1 MGIMTQKD
9 TAQTEDEDVGT
20 IRPWKKSMRET
31 VEDAVGGFFGG
42 DYWANKTAKN
52 LTGLA
57 DFVPVVGDAAGAM
70 DTVDSIDRGDYLGA
84 SIDGFATLLGV
95 TPVVGPAVSK
105 GVKSLKKPLRDS
117 LGAKPNSMGTNP
129 DRNVANV
136 ESEKV
141 LDKAKVGVENYSKIL
156 EDHGLKEWDGVGSR
170 ADTFSFKND
179 KLEVYTGYS
188 QEVDGKITR
197 GYDTNVLSPN
207 TTVKSIKR
215 ILGYD
220 VGPAPKIAF
229 ERGDIGINQA
239 LMGGDF
245 LKQYGKDVISRMDT
259 LASKAT
265 VYAQKDKL
273 LRPVKDG
280 TKVGVRLNLNSKV
293 PDSPQG
299 LDKLQTLHKNN
310 FNGEVLSFQPY
321 ATVENVVFSVK
332 PEGRQSIS
340 AKILGVDV
348 PEAKG
353 KYNAMSVDGNL
364 AQSKNVVIKGGRGV
378 REIGFNPKMHH
389 LFVDMETGQAVKG
402 ADVAT
407 VIGDRVYARGVK
419 YWKKSEAPAPWDA
432 SDGTPLPSEVRYKF
446 NQGGLVEEMNALN
459 FNTGGLSTGSS
470 WLQGLMAEDKKRSNK
485 YERGDW
491 GNHSEMEPYKR
502 GDWAAAQA
510 NDSATKVVSK
520 MMEENDSKQLPRSI
534 INTETVKEPWQD
546 TLVEGASSVL
556 SSGVDIFRDIR
567 DTVSGG
573 YDSAIDVI
581 KDINID
587 YEENKLEREM
597 NELRDYELESIYTPT
612 MPTETEDEIITNA
625 VHKSIRREENGGR
638 KGWDNFFNPDR
649 WMPHKSVEGGLPT
662 IGYGHKFSSKKE
674 MDDVIKKGGW
684 TEQEALNYFKKD
696 MIIAEKKAKANY
708 EEEYKDREW
717 SSLTTLDK
725 LMLTEI
731 VFNIGDLLS
740 KKKPNIGEYN
750 WPLLTGALH
759 EKDYETALNQLS
771 RTYTNESGK
780 VVPLIKRVKALK
792 KTYRNLIDNPSQMA
806 TGGGEDKTDYD
817 NLIG

>member
-9 TAQTEDEDVGT
+9 TA
-20 IRPWKKSMRET
+20 KK
-31 VEDAVGGFFGG
+31 
-42 DYWANKTAKN
+42 
-52 LTGLA
+52 
-57 DFVPVVGDAAGAM
+57 
-70 DTVDSIDRGDYLGA
+70 
-84 SIDGFATLLGV
+84 
-95 TPVVGPAVSK
+95 
-105 GVKSLKKPLRDS
+105 
-117 LGAKPNSMGTNP
+117 
-129 DRNVANV
+129 
-136 ESEKV
+136 
-141 LDKAKVGVENYSKIL
+141 
-156 EDHGLKEWDGVGSR
+156 
-170 ADTFSFKND
+170 
-179 KLEVYTGYS
+179 
-188 QEVDGKITR
+188 
-197 GYDTNVLSPN
+197 
-207 TTVKSIKR
+207 
-215 ILGYD
+215 
-220 VGPAPKIAF
+220 
-229 ERGDIGINQA
+229 
-239 LMGGDF
+239 
-245 LKQYGKDVISRMDT
+245 
-259 LASKAT
+259 
-265 VYAQKDKL
+265 
-273 LRPVKDG
+273 
-280 TKVGVRLNLNSKV
+280 
-293 PDSPQG
+293 
-299 LDKLQTLHKNN
+299 
-310 FNGEVLSFQPY
+310 GE
-321 ATVENVVFSVK
+321 
-332 PEGRQSIS
+332 
-340 AKILGVDV
+340 
-348 PEAKG
+348 
-353 KYNAMSVDGNL
+353 
-364 AQSKNVVIKGGRGV
+364 
-378 REIGFNPKMHH
+378 
-389 LFVDMETGQAVKG
+389 
-402 ADVAT
+402 
-407 VIGDRVYARGVK
+407 
-419 YWKKSEAPAPWDA
+419 
-432 SDGTPLPSEVRYKF
+432 
-446 NQGGLVEEMNALN
+446 LVEEINALN

-502 GDWAAAQA
+502 GDWAAAQE

-573 YDSAIDVI
+573 YDSALDVI

-649 WMPHKSVEGGLPT
+649 WMPHDSVEGGLPT

-674 MDDVIKKGGW
+674 MDEVIKKGGW

-696 MIIAEKKAKANY
+696 MLIAEKKAKANY

-717 SSLTTLDK
+717 SNLTTLDK

-740 KKKPNIGEYN
+740 KKKPNIGKYN

-771 RTYTNESGK
+771 RTYKNKNGE

-806 TGGGEDKTDYD
+806 TGEGEDKTDYD